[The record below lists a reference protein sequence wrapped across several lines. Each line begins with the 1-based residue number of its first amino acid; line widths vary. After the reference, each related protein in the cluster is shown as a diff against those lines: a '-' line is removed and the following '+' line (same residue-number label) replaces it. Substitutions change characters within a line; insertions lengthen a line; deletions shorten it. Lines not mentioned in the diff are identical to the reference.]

1 MLFKTLLAFF
11 TVFQVIAVHG
21 AAIKGVG
28 DEGGKLPAF
37 RSKYTQNGYSDL
49 FSSLLSVWET
59 SEISYILSIS
69 MTIADIYCED
79 DASSRDGGQR
89 NPSQT
94 DKRKTRSVNVDV
106 CGKASGSGPNC

>member
-11 TVFQVIAVHG
+11 SVFQVIAVHG
-21 AAIKGVG
+21 AVIKGVG
-28 DEGGKLPAF
+28 DQGGNLPAF
-37 RSKYTQNGYSDL
+37 RSKYTQIGYSDL
-49 FSSLLSVWET
+49 FSSPSVWET

-94 DKRKTRSVNVDV
+94 DKRKTRSVNIDV
-106 CGKASGSGPNC
+106 CGKTFGDGPNC